1 MTIQECYIKLGGNF
15 EEVSKR
21 LINEKMVTHFTLR
34 FPSDKTMKLLLE
46 AVEAGDIEASFR
58 NIHTLKGVAATLSY
72 TELYNVSYE
81 LTEQLRP
88 RTRTA
93 DPVLLD
99 KVVRE
104 YNRTIGIIKEFESEM
119 DT

>member
-1 MTIQECYIKLGGNF
+1 MTIQECYQKLHGNY

-34 FPSDKTMKLLLE
+34 FPEDKSMKLLLE
-46 AVEAGDIEASFR
+46 AVEAEDIESSFR
-58 NIHTLKGVAATLSY
+58 NIHTLKGVSATLSY
-72 TELYNVSYE
+72 TELYKVSYD

-88 RTRTA
+88 RKALA
-93 DPVLLD
+93 DPKLLK
-99 KVVRE
+99 KVVNE
-104 YNRTIGIIKEFESEM
+104 YNRTIAIIKEFESEM